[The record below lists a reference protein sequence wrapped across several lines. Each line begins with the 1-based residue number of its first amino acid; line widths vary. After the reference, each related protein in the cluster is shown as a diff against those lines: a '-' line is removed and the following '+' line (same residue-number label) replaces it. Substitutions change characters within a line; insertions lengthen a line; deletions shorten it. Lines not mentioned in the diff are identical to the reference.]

1 MTKKSSNTKTRVMV
15 SLIAIPFLL
24 AATYFGSYLF
34 LALITAISLISFYEF
49 NNLSKNKNSK
59 ANLFLSFLII
69 ITFQLNAFFKWNY
82 FELIIISSVVVLLLF
97 ELFRNNGSAI
107 LNLGVS
113 LLGIFYTGYLTSM
126 LINIREIFEYGTMFY
141 IQGGY
146 IIISIFATIWVCDS
160 AAYFGGNAFGK
171 HRLFLRVSPKKSW
184 EGAFFGFIFSV
195 LTMIAAHY
203 ILLDFIPLIETIIL
217 GIIIGIFG
225 QIGDLVES
233 LLKRDAGIK
242 DSSALIPGHGGILDR
257 FDSVIFTAPFV
268 YLYLLYIG
276 I

>member
-24 AATYFGSYLF
+24 ATTYFGSYLF
-34 LALITAISLISFYEF
+34 LGLVTVISLVSFYEF
-49 NNLSKNKNSK
+49 NNLSKNKNAK
-59 ANLFLSFLII
+59 TNLIPSFLII
-69 ITFQLNAFFKWNY
+69 ILFQLNAFFKWNY
-82 FELIIISSVVVLLLF
+82 FELIIISYVVILLLF

-107 LNLGVS
+107 LNLGTS

-141 IQGGY
+141 VQGGY
-146 IIISIFATIWVCDS
+146 IIISIFATIWICDS
-160 AAYFGGNAFGK
+160 AAYFGGNALGK

-184 EGAFFGFIFSV
+184 EGAVFGFIFSV
-195 LTMIAAHY
+195 LSMIAAHY
-203 ILLDFIPLIETIIL
+203 ILLDFIPLSETIIL

-257 FDSVIFTAPFV
+257 FDSIIFTAPFV
-268 YLYLLYIG
+268 FLYLMYIG